1 MSHLNTEKFS
11 PIVRHFSRFLIN
23 MLIVNIL
30 SSTLY
35 LPLVLLSLIFSS
47 RDDEGLVNSDAGLVQ
62 GLLFKFVSQFIG
74 ALSVL
79 STLCTGLKL
88 SSLKV
93 LRSFHKNI
101 VNMINLCNV
110 SVSNKP
116 LFVSRD

>member
-79 STLCTGLKL
+79 STLCTGLK
-88 SSLKV
+88 
-93 LRSFHKNI
+93 
-101 VNMINLCNV
+101 V
-110 SVSNKP
+110 S
-116 LFVSRD
+116 